1 MISDIFEV
9 FIWIVGG
16 LFIAV
21 VMLLSYALMSIN
33 SSTQSYKDEL
43 IEFEQLNKE
52 NHEKNT
58 TDSADRADAC
68 IMHDTETMQS
78 EVST

>member
-33 SSTQSYKDEL
+33 SSTQSYEDEL
-43 IEFEQLNKE
+43 IEFQQLNKA

-58 TDSADRADAC
+58 TDSADRADAGR
-68 IMHDTETMQS
+68 MHDTK
-78 EVST
+78 EVQ

>member
-1 MISDIFEV
+1 MGAILEV

-33 SSTQSYKDEL
+33 SSTRSYEDEL
-43 IEFEQLNKE
+43 IEFEQLNKA

-58 TDSADRADAC
+58 TDRADRPDAC
-68 IMHDTETMQS
+68 IMHDTEEMQ
-78 EVST
+78 

>member
-1 MISDIFEV
+1 MGAILEV
-9 FIWIVGG
+9 FIWIIGG

-33 SSTQSYKDEL
+33 SSTRSYEDEL
-43 IEFEQLNKE
+43 IEFEQLNKA

-58 TDSADRADAC
+58 TDSADRADAGR
-68 IMHDTETMQS
+68 MHDTKKVQ
-78 EVST
+78 

>member
-1 MISDIFEV
+1 MGAILEV
-9 FIWIVGG
+9 FIWTIGG

-33 SSTQSYKDEL
+33 SSTRSYEDEL
-43 IEFEQLNKE
+43 IEFEQLNKA

-58 TDSADRADAC
+58 TDSADRADAGR
-68 IMHDTETMQS
+68 MHDTKKVQQQ
-78 EVST
+78 VPA

>member
-33 SSTQSYKDEL
+33 SSTQSYEDEL
-43 IEFEQLNKE
+43 IEFQQLNKT
-52 NHEKNT
+52 NHEKTT
-58 TDSADRADAC
+58 TDNADRAAVSR
-68 IMHDTETMQS
+68 MHDTK
-78 EVST
+78 EVQ

>member
-1 MISDIFEV
+1 MISAILEV
-9 FIWIVGG
+9 FIWTIGG

-33 SSTQSYKDEL
+33 SSTQSYEDEL
-43 IEFEQLNKE
+43 IEFQQLNKA

-58 TDSADRADAC
+58 TDSADRADAGR
-68 IMHDTETMQS
+68 MHDTKKVQ
-78 EVST
+78 

>member
-1 MISDIFEV
+1 MGAILEV

-16 LFIAV
+16 LFIAA

-33 SSTQSYKDEL
+33 SSTLSYEDEL
-43 IEFEQLNKE
+43 IEFEQLNKA

-58 TDSADRADAC
+58 TDSANRADVC
-68 IMHDTETMQS
+68 IMHDTKKVQ
-78 EVST
+78 

>member
-1 MISDIFEV
+1 MISAILEV
-9 FIWIVGG
+9 FIWTIGG

-33 SSTQSYKDEL
+33 SSTRSYEDEL
-43 IEFEQLNKE
+43 IEFQQLNKA

-58 TDSADRADAC
+58 TDSADRADAGR
-68 IMHDTETMQS
+68 MHDTKKVQ
-78 EVST
+78 

>member
-1 MISDIFEV
+1 MGDILEV

-21 VMLLSYALMSIN
+21 IMLLSYALMSIN
-33 SSTQSYKDEL
+33 SSTQSYEDEL
-43 IEFEQLNKE
+43 IEFQQLNKA

-58 TDSADRADAC
+58 TDSADRADAGR
-68 IMHDTETMQS
+68 MHDTKKVQQQVPS
-78 EVST
+78 

>member
-1 MISDIFEV
+1 MGAILEV
-9 FIWIVGG
+9 FIWIIGG

-33 SSTQSYKDEL
+33 SSTRSYEDEL
-43 IEFEQLNKE
+43 IEFEQLNKA

-58 TDSADRADAC
+58 TDRADRPDVS
-68 IMHDTETMQS
+68 IMHDTKKVQ
-78 EVST
+78 

>member
-1 MISDIFEV
+1 MGAILEV

-33 SSTQSYKDEL
+33 SSTRSYEDEL
-43 IEFEQLNKE
+43 IEFQQQTNK
-52 NHEKNT
+52 T
-58 TDSADRADAC
+58 
-68 IMHDTETMQS
+68 I
-78 EVST
+78 VIY

>member
-1 MISDIFEV
+1 MGAILEV

-33 SSTQSYKDEL
+33 SSTQSYEDEL
-43 IEFEQLNKE
+43 IEFQQLNKA

-58 TDSADRADAC
+58 TDSADRAAAGR
-68 IMHDTETMQS
+68 MHDTEEMQ
-78 EVST
+78 

>member
-1 MISDIFEV
+1 MISDILEV
-9 FIWIVGG
+9 FIWIIGG

-33 SSTQSYKDEL
+33 SSTRSYEDEL
-43 IEFEQLNKE
+43 IEFEQLNKA

-58 TDSADRADAC
+58 TDSADRADAGR
-68 IMHDTETMQS
+68 MHDTKKVQ
-78 EVST
+78 

>member
-16 LFIAV
+16 LFITV

-33 SSTQSYKDEL
+33 SSTRSYEDEL
-43 IEFEQLNKE
+43 IEFQQLNKA

-58 TDSADRADAC
+58 TDSADRADAGR
-68 IMHDTETMQS
+68 MHDTKKVQ
-78 EVST
+78 